1 MGIGAEEI
9 TPVEDYSFYP
19 ATDAGHA
26 GAFIRRFGHKLKYV
40 AEWKCWLIWSG
51 ERWVRDNVSGR
62 EINQLV
68 EQHANALL
76 AEAEQ
81 AGQEWRRKELYLRA
95 RQMGSSNR
103 REAMLRLARHSDA
116 VAVSLKDIDADPWLA
131 GVTNGVVDLRTGRLK
146 KSSQEIIV
154 TKVMGAAFIP
164 KAKCPRWMRFLNEV
178 FRGDQEIIDF
188 VQRLFG
194 YALTGTTQ
202 EQCFAFLYGQGAN
215 GKSTLV
221 ETLLRVF
228 GDYGRRVGKNL
239 IAKSRNGGQPEHE
252 IAELHGCRLAVA
264 SEVAEGDRI
273 NEDIIKDISG
283 GDTLRGCR
291 KYEHAFQFDSQSLL
305 LIYGNHKPDIR
316 GTDEGIWR
324 RVRLVPFL
332 ASFTEAKADRSL
344 PQHLA
349 KEADGIFRWLVE
361 GCKKWRRL
369 GLNTPNSVMEAV
381 TAYRNDSDILSD
393 FISERLV
400 CDSACRVTRSA
411 LYSDYR
417 DWAKENGYQPCSQ
430 KTFTMRFRE
439 KGKATE
445 TKTDGGQ
452 RFWNGIRF
460 VPKVMSF
467 MEDRHEVVAAEA
479 GKEQIP

>member
-40 AEWKCWLIWSG
+40 AEWKCWLVWNG
-51 ERWVRDNVSGR
+51 KRWVKDNVSGR

-68 EQHANALL
+68 EQHASSLL
-76 AEAEQ
+76 AEAALE
-81 AGQEWRRKELYLRA
+81 AQEWRRKEMDLRA

-103 REAMLRLARHSDA
+103 REAMLRLARHSTT
-116 VAVSLKDIDADPWLA
+116 VAVSLKNIDADPWLA
-131 GVTNGVVDLRTGRLK
+131 GVKNGVIDLRTGRLK
-146 KSSQEIIV
+146 KASQNPIV
-154 TKVMGAAFIP
+154 TKAMGASFRP
-164 KAKCPRWMRFLNEV
+164 KAKCPRWTRFLNEI
-178 FRGDQEIIDF
+178 FREDQELVEF
-188 VQRLFG
+188 AQRLFG
-194 YALTGTTQ
+194 YALTGTTR

-221 ETLLRVF
+221 ETLIRVF

-239 IAKSRNGGQPEHE
+239 IAKNRAGGQPEHE

-291 KYEHAFQFDSQSLL
+291 KYEHAFQFDCQSLL
-305 LIYGNHKPDIR
+305 VVYGNHKPDIR
-316 GTDEGIWR
+316 GTDDGIWR
-324 RVRLVPFL
+324 RVRLIPFL
-332 ASFTEAKADRSL
+332 TSFTQAKADRGL
-344 PQHLA
+344 PQQLA
-349 KEADGIFRWLVE
+349 KEADGILSWLVE
-361 GCKKWRRL
+361 GCLKWRKL
-369 GLNTPNSVMEAV
+369 GLNTPDTVMEAV
-381 TAYRNDSDILSD
+381 AAYRNDSDILSD
-393 FISERLV
+393 FINERLV
-400 CDSACRVTRSA
+400 CDPDCRVTRSV

-417 DWAKENGYQPCSQ
+417 EWAKENGYQPCSQ

-445 TKTDGGQ
+445 TKTGGQ
-452 RFWNGIRF
+452 RYWDGIRF
-460 VPKVMSF
+460 VQRVMSF
-467 MEDRHEVVAAEA
+467 MQERHEARADGAE
-479 GKEQIP
+479 KDRIP